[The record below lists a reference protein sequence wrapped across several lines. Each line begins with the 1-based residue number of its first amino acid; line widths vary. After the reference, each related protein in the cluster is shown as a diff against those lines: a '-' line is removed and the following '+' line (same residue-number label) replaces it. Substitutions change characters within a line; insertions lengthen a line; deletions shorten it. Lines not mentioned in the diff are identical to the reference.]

1 MKTTIINKILL
12 VLMLITAQ
20 QVSALEF
27 QVDGIYYR
35 TSIFTKNSAY
45 VTHSGTSYTE
55 SVEYQGEVVIP
66 ESVTYNGKTYTIA
79 SIGGYAFAGCPGLT
93 SVTIPNTVT
102 TINQN
107 AFNGCTGLKTIE
119 CKATT
124 PPALGDNAFTS
135 YDATLVVPSSSESV
149 YKSAAGWSNFKF
161 KEEPSE
167 TPGSGENSG
176 EDSGSD
182 NSGSDNTY
190 GLACKILNSTD
201 VAIIAGSEKYTG
213 DIVIPSQVTI
223 SGKTYTVTSIAN
235 DAFKG
240 CSGLTSITIPS
251 SITSIGSSSFDSC
264 TNLNKVSI
272 SDMLSWCKIT
282 FGNSLANPLYYA
294 KNLYLNGSLVT
305 KLEIPSAITEIKN
318 YTFYNCTSIS
328 TIVFPSGILKIG
340 NSAFVNCSNMTSVTI
355 PNSVTTI
362 DENAFNGCTGL
373 ASLTIG
379 SSVGSIGNYA
389 FGNCTGLKSVT
400 SLNSTPPTC
409 GTGVF
414 QGVTISS
421 IPLTVPAGSESLY
434 KATYTWQDF
443 KYKEESENP
452 GDDPAVDT
460 SGLKYNIIS
469 STDVE
474 VIGGTEKYT
483 GDIVIPS
490 QTTIDGKTYN
500 VTKIGIQAFNG
511 CAGLTSITI
520 PSSVVSLGE
529 GAFFDCTGLT
539 SISIPNSVTSI
550 GENVFAY
557 CENLKTVTL
566 SNKIKTISFSAF
578 SGCYSLTGIEIPN
591 SVTTI
596 DEEAF
601 SYCESITN
609 ITIGENVN
617 SIGKC
622 AFMSCNGLSRI
633 STLNPTPPTCG
644 ENVFKN
650 VNVSNVTLT
659 VPTGSVSIYKS
670 ADIWKDFKYE
680 QTEEEP
686 SEPELPTDNS
696 GLSYN
701 ILNETDVEVI
711 AGTEKYTGDI
721 VIPSQTTIDG
731 KVYNVTKV
739 GNKAFY
745 KCTGLTSVTIP
756 NSVTSIGERAFAGCS
771 GLKSIIVES
780 GNTVYDSRDNC
791 NAIIETSTNILI
803 TGCKNTVIPNSVTG
817 IGDDAFSGC
826 SGLTS
831 VTIPNSVTSIG
842 ERAFAGCSGLTSITI
857 PDGVTSIGTLA
868 FYGCSGLTSI
878 TIPNSVTNIG
888 SSAFSGCSGLTSIV
902 VESGNTVYDS
912 RNNCNA
918 TIETSTNT
926 LITGC
931 KNTVI
936 PNSVTS
942 IGSHAFSGCSGLTS
956 VTIPDG
962 VTSIGDFAFEGCSGL
977 TSVTIPSSVTC
988 IGEYAFFNCN
998 RLTSVISLNPTP
1010 PTCGTS
1016 VFGNVSVGNI
1026 TLEVPSESVSMYQS
1040 ADTWKDFGTI
1050 KGIAGSSALTYNI
1063 LNETDVE
1070 VVAGTEK
1077 YTGDI
1082 VIPSQSTIDGKV
1094 YNVTQ
1099 IGDAAFQDCTNLTS
1113 VTIPNSVTSIG
1124 NYAFSGCSGL
1134 TSVNISDL
1142 EAWCKINF
1150 AIWNSNPLYY
1160 AKKLYLNGEL
1170 LTGLII
1176 PDSIKE
1182 IKNYAF
1188 YGCSSLTSV
1197 TIGNS
1202 VTTIGDSAFEGC
1214 TGLTSVNISDLEAWC
1229 KINFAIWNS
1238 NPLYYAKKLYLNG
1251 ELLTGLIIPDS
1262 IKEIKNYA
1270 FYGCSSLT
1278 SVTIPNSV
1286 TSIGALA
1293 FRNCSGLTSIT
1304 IPNSVTGISNNPFAG
1319 CSGLTSI
1326 VVESGNSK
1334 YDSRDNCNAII
1345 VTPTNVLIT
1354 GCKNTVI
1361 PNTVTYIGSIAF
1373 TDCSSLISVTI
1384 PNSVTNI
1391 GSSAFS
1397 GCSGL
1402 TSVTIPN
1409 SVTSIGE
1416 AAFSDCRGLTSII
1429 VESGNTVYDSRDNC
1443 NAIIKTSTNTLITG
1457 CKNTV
1462 IPNSV
1467 TIIGPSAFSHCSGLP
1482 SVTIPNSVT
1491 SIGNEAFAYCSGLTS
1506 ITIPNS
1512 VTSIGYYAF
1521 EGCSGLTSIISL
1533 NPTPPT
1539 CGRSVFYNVSMG
1551 NITLEVPAESVS
1563 MYQSADTWKDF
1574 GTIETYISSPVGL
1587 SKMWAIPFDPSTGLC
1602 SSRTVNGFGDVIYGA
1617 NNTAG
1622 TIEEWKDGVL
1632 VTSYD
1637 VNKFCADNNLGE
1649 TVKVIDSETG
1659 TETEKFQS
1667 YFLWTAV
1674 MVDDAGNLLVNVG
1687 TGAGSAATCQ
1697 NWVLL
1702 PALDRNAMQLLH
1714 IDEFPSADVT
1724 LGRVDVPSR
1733 IVGNITDGGA
1743 YLYIPAS
1750 GSALMPV
1757 MYIALDGD
1765 GKIYYDAENS
1775 WILMSS
1781 RTFDASTNVAT
1792 FQTADEILGA
1802 ADEAAVAAKTYVR
1815 WRGQV
1820 ALFTWNAETS
1830 QLEQNTSF
1838 VPGVVGTPGMD
1849 VFKIGEIE
1857 YIVLPV
1863 KSATT
1868 GNRGSSVAIYCL
1880 ADGTEVASWDAT
1892 SAVDYFVGSVQARV
1906 NPDGKTAN
1914 IYVCGHKDCFGI
1926 LKFYPG
1932 SSVKSIANEG
1942 LSYGKGSSALDE
1954 IVTEENAAVEY
1965 YNLQGVRVMN
1975 PEKGIYIKRQ
1985 GGKTSKVVL

>member
-161 KEEPSE
+161 KEESSE

-190 GLACKILNSTD
+190 GLTCNILNSTD

-240 CSGLTSITIPS
+240 CTGLTSITIPS

-264 TNLNKVSI
+264 NNLNKVNI
-272 SDMLSWCKIT
+272 SDILSWCKIT
-282 FGNSLANPLYYA
+282 FANSLANPLYYA
-294 KNLYLNGSLVT
+294 KKLYLNGTLVT

-452 GDDPAVDT
+452 DDDPAVDT

-474 VIGGTEKYT
+474 VVAGTEKYT

-511 CAGLTSITI
+511 CAGLTSITIPSSVYIIADESIYDCSGLKSITIPSSVTSIGNYVLGLCPNITSIKVESGNAKYDSRNNCNAIIETSTNTLIAGCKNTVIPSSVTTIGTASFYGCTGLTSITI

-557 CENLKTVTL
+557 CENLKTATL

-659 VPTGSVSIYKS
+659 VPTGSVSKYKS
-670 ADIWKDFKYE
+670 ADTWKDFKYE
-680 QTEEEP
+680 QTDEDP

-701 ILNETDVEVI
+701 ILNSTEVEVI
-711 AGTEKYTGDI
+711 AGAEKYTGDI

-745 KCTGLTSVTIP
+745 ECTGLTSVTIP
-756 NSVTSIGERAFAGCS
+756 EGVTSIGSYAFYYCSELKSITIPNSVKSIGSGAFSGCID
-771 GLKSIIVES
+771 LESIIVES
-780 GNTVYDSRDNC
+780 GNIVYDSRDNC
-791 NAIIETSTNILI
+791 NAIIETSTNTLI
-803 TGCKNTVIPNSVTG
+803 TGCKNTVIPDSITSIGDYAFSGRSGLTSITISNSVTR
-817 IGDDAFSGC
+817 IGYWAFSGC

-831 VTIPNSVTSIG
+831 VTSLNPTPPACGSKVFENVTVGNITLEVPNESVSLYQSADTWKDFGTIKGISEEEPELPEDTSGLSYNIINSTDVEVIAGAEKYTGDIVIPSQTTIDGKVYNVTKVG
-842 ERAFAGCSGLTSITI
+842 NKAFYECTSLTSITI
-857 PDGVTSIGTLA
+857 PDGVTSIGNYAFYYCIGLTSITIPDSVTSIGDLA

-878 TIPNSVTNIG
+878 TIPNSVTSIG
-888 SSAFSGCSGLTSIV
+888 VFAFLDCSGLTSVTIPNSVTSIGDSAFTGCSGLTSVTIGNSVTSIGDYAFSGCIGLTSIV

-918 TIETSTNT
+918 IIETSTNT

-936 PNSVTS
+936 PN
-942 IGSHAFSGCSGLTS
+942 
-956 VTIPDG
+956 G
-962 VTSIGDFAFEGCSGL
+962 VTSIGDL
-977 TSVTIPSSVTC
+977 
-988 IGEYAFFNCN
+988 
-998 RLTSVISLNPTP
+998 
-1010 PTCGTS
+1010 
-1016 VFGNVSVGNI
+1016 
-1026 TLEVPSESVSMYQS
+1026 
-1040 ADTWKDFGTI
+1040 
-1050 KGIAGSSALTYNI
+1050 
-1063 LNETDVE
+1063 
-1070 VVAGTEK
+1070 
-1077 YTGDI
+1077 
-1082 VIPSQSTIDGKV
+1082 
-1094 YNVTQ
+1094 
-1099 IGDAAFQDCTNLTS
+1099 
-1113 VTIPNSVTSIG
+1113 
-1124 NYAFSGCSGL
+1124 AFSGC
-1134 TSVNISDL
+1134 I
-1142 EAWCKINF
+1142 
-1150 AIWNSNPLYY
+1150 
-1160 AKKLYLNGEL
+1160 
-1170 LTGLII
+1170 
-1176 PDSIKE
+1176 
-1182 IKNYAF
+1182 
-1188 YGCSSLTSV
+1188 
-1197 TIGNS
+1197 
-1202 VTTIGDSAFEGC
+1202 
-1214 TGLTSVNISDLEAWC
+1214 
-1229 KINFAIWNS
+1229 
-1238 NPLYYAKKLYLNG
+1238 
-1251 ELLTGLIIPDS
+1251 
-1262 IKEIKNYA
+1262 
-1270 FYGCSSLT
+1270 
-1278 SVTIPNSV
+1278 
-1286 TSIGALA
+1286 
-1293 FRNCSGLTSIT
+1293 GLTSIT
-1304 IPNSVTGISNNPFAG
+1304 IPS
-1319 CSGLTSI
+1319 
-1326 VVESGNSK
+1326 
-1334 YDSRDNCNAII
+1334 
-1345 VTPTNVLIT
+1345 
-1354 GCKNTVI
+1354 
-1361 PNTVTYIGSIAF
+1361 
-1373 TDCSSLISVTI
+1373 
-1384 PNSVTNI
+1384 
-1391 GSSAFS
+1391 
-1397 GCSGL
+1397 
-1402 TSVTIPN
+1402 
-1409 SVTSIGE
+1409 SVTSIG
-1416 AAFSDCRGLTSII
+1416 R
-1429 VESGNTVYDSRDNC
+1429 
-1443 NAIIKTSTNTLITG
+1443 
-1457 CKNTV
+1457 
-1462 IPNSV
+1462 
-1467 TIIGPSAFSHCSGLP
+1467 
-1482 SVTIPNSVT
+1482 
-1491 SIGNEAFAYCSGLTS
+1491 
-1506 ITIPNS
+1506 
-1512 VTSIGYYAF
+1512 YAF
-1521 EGCSGLTSIISL
+1521 EGCSGLTSISIPSSVTSIGNYAFSDCSGLTSVTSL
-1533 NPTPPT
+1533 STTPPT
-1539 CGRSVFYNVSMG
+1539 CGAGVFNNVSVG

-1563 MYQSADTWKDF
+1563 LYQSADTWKDF
-1574 GTIETYISSPVGL
+1574 GII
-1587 SKMWAIPFDPSTGLC
+1587 
-1602 SSRTVNGFGDVIYGA
+1602 
-1617 NNTAG
+1617 
-1622 TIEEWKDGVL
+1622 
-1632 VTSYD
+1632 
-1637 VNKFCADNNLGE
+1637 
-1649 TVKVIDSETG
+1649 
-1659 TETEKFQS
+1659 
-1667 YFLWTAV
+1667 TAV
-1674 MVDDAGNLLVNVG
+1674 SSASRSESSGIDD
-1687 TGAGSAATCQ
+1687 
-1697 NWVLL
+1697 
-1702 PALDRNAMQLLH
+1702 
-1714 IDEFPSADVT
+1714 I
-1724 LGRVDVPSR
+1724 
-1733 IVGNITDGGA
+1733 
-1743 YLYIPAS
+1743 
-1750 GSALMPV
+1750 
-1757 MYIALDGD
+1757 
-1765 GKIYYDAENS
+1765 
-1775 WILMSS
+1775 
-1781 RTFDASTNVAT
+1781 
-1792 FQTADEILGA
+1792 
-1802 ADEAAVAAKTYVR
+1802 
-1815 WRGQV
+1815 
-1820 ALFTWNAETS
+1820 
-1830 QLEQNTSF
+1830 
-1838 VPGVVGTPGMD
+1838 
-1849 VFKIGEIE
+1849 
-1857 YIVLPV
+1857 
-1863 KSATT
+1863 
-1868 GNRGSSVAIYCL
+1868 L
-1880 ADGTEVASWDAT
+1880 ADG
-1892 SAVDYFVGSVQARV
+1892 
-1906 NPDGKTAN
+1906 
-1914 IYVCGHKDCFGI
+1914 
-1926 LKFYPG
+1926 
-1932 SSVKSIANEG
+1932 
-1942 LSYGKGSSALDE
+1942 DE
-1954 IVTEENAAVEY
+1954 VEY

>member
-161 KEEPSE
+161 KEESSE

-190 GLACKILNSTD
+190 GLTCKILNSTD

-223 SGKTYTVTSIAN
+223 SGKTYTVTSIAD

-240 CSGLTSITIPS
+240 CTGLTSITIPS

-294 KNLYLNGSLVT
+294 KKLYLNGTLVT

-340 NSAFVNCSNMTSVTI
+340 NSAFVNCSNLTSVTI

-362 DENAFNGCTGL
+362 DENAFNGCIGL
-373 ASLTIG
+373 TSLTIG

-409 GTGVF
+409 GIGVF

-474 VIGGTEKYT
+474 VVAGTEKYT

-511 CAGLTSITI
+511 CAGLTSITIPNSVYIIADESIYDCSALKSITIPSSVTSIGNYVLSMCPNLTSIVVESGNVKYDSRNNCNAIIETSTNTLIAGCKKTVIPSSVSIIGTAAFNGSTGLTSITI

-557 CENLKTVTL
+557 CENLKTATL

-659 VPTGSVSIYKS
+659 VPTGSVSKYKS
-670 ADIWKDFKYE
+670 ADTWKDFKYE
-680 QTEEEP
+680 QTDEDP

-701 ILNETDVEVI
+701 ILNSTEVEVI
-711 AGTEKYTGDI
+711 AGAEKYTGDI

-731 KVYNVTKV
+731 KVYNVTKI
-739 GNKAFY
+739 GNSAFSR
-745 KCTGLTSVTIP
+745 CTGLTSVTIP
-756 NSVTSIGERAFAGCS
+756 NSVRSIG
-771 GLKSIIVES
+771 
-780 GNTVYDSRDNC
+780 N
-791 NAIIETSTNILI
+791 
-803 TGCKNTVIPNSVTG
+803 
-817 IGDDAFSGC
+817 DAFYGC

-831 VTIPNSVTSIG
+831 VIIPNSVTSIG
-842 ERAFAGCSGLTSITI
+842 DYAFCDCSGLTSVII
-857 PDGVTSIGTLA
+857 GNSVTSIGVYA
-868 FYGCSGLTSI
+868 FTDCSSLTSI
-878 TIPNSVTNIG
+878 TIPNSVTSIG
-888 SSAFSGCSGLTSIV
+888 YSAFQGCSG
-902 VESGNTVYDS
+902 
-912 RNNCNA
+912 
-918 TIETSTNT
+918 
-926 LITGC
+926 
-931 KNTVI
+931 
-936 PNSVTS
+936 
-942 IGSHAFSGCSGLTS
+942 
-956 VTIPDG
+956 
-962 VTSIGDFAFEGCSGL
+962 
-977 TSVTIPSSVTC
+977 
-988 IGEYAFFNCN
+988 
-998 RLTSVISLNPTP
+998 
-1010 PTCGTS
+1010 
-1016 VFGNVSVGNI
+1016 
-1026 TLEVPSESVSMYQS
+1026 
-1040 ADTWKDFGTI
+1040 
-1050 KGIAGSSALTYNI
+1050 
-1063 LNETDVE
+1063 
-1070 VVAGTEK
+1070 
-1077 YTGDI
+1077 
-1082 VIPSQSTIDGKV
+1082 
-1094 YNVTQ
+1094 
-1099 IGDAAFQDCTNLTS
+1099 
-1113 VTIPNSVTSIG
+1113 
-1124 NYAFSGCSGL
+1124 
-1134 TSVNISDL
+1134 
-1142 EAWCKINF
+1142 
-1150 AIWNSNPLYY
+1150 
-1160 AKKLYLNGEL
+1160 
-1170 LTGLII
+1170 
-1176 PDSIKE
+1176 
-1182 IKNYAF
+1182 
-1188 YGCSSLTSV
+1188 LTSV

-1202 VTTIGDSAFEGC
+1202 VT
-1214 TGLTSVNISDLEAWC
+1214 
-1229 KINFAIWNS
+1229 
-1238 NPLYYAKKLYLNG
+1238 
-1251 ELLTGLIIPDS
+1251 
-1262 IKEIKNYA
+1262 
-1270 FYGCSSLT
+1270 
-1278 SVTIPNSV
+1278 
-1286 TSIGALA
+1286 SIGYDA
-1293 FRNCSGLTSIT
+1293 FR
-1304 IPNSVTGISNNPFAG
+1304 
-1319 CSGLTSI
+1319 
-1326 VVESGNSK
+1326 
-1334 YDSRDNCNAII
+1334 D
-1345 VTPTNVLIT
+1345 
-1354 GCKNTVI
+1354 
-1361 PNTVTYIGSIAF
+1361 
-1373 TDCSSLISVTI
+1373 
-1384 PNSVTNI
+1384 
-1391 GSSAFS
+1391 
-1397 GCSGL
+1397 CSGL
-1402 TSVTIPN
+1402 TSVIFN
-1409 SVTSIGE
+1409 AE
-1416 AAFSDCRGLTSII
+1416 
-1429 VESGNTVYDSRDNC
+1429 NC
-1443 NAIIKTSTNTLITG
+1443 ETMGSSNYPVFLICT
-1457 CKNTV
+1457 KLS
-1462 IPNSV
+1462 SV
-1467 TIIGPSAFSHCSGLP
+1467 TIGQNVKNIPSYAFQG
-1482 SVTIPNSVT
+1482 
-1491 SIGNEAFAYCSGLTS
+1491 CSGLTS

-1512 VTSIGYYAF
+1512 VTSIGDGAF
-1521 EGCSGLTSIISL
+1521 MGCSGLTSVTIGNSVTGIGNYAFAYCKGLTSVISL
-1533 NPTPPT
+1533 NPTPPS
-1539 CGRSVFYNVSMG
+1539 CGTDVFYKVSVG
-1551 NITLEVPAESVS
+1551 DITLEVPSESVS
-1563 MYQSADTWKDF
+1563 LYKSADTWKDF
-1574 GTIETYISSPVGL
+1574 KYANDAIVYSPRITKLWTIP
-1587 SKMWAIPFDPSTGLC
+1587 ADASTGLC
-1602 SSRTVNGFGDVIYGA
+1602 SVRTGNGFGDTFFGSNYQ
-1617 NNTAG
+1617 AG
-1622 TIEEWKDGVL
+1622 IIEEWKDGQL
-1632 VTSYD
+1632 IASYD
-1637 VNKFCADNNLGE
+1637 INGWCAAKGIGE
-1649 TVKVIDSETG
+1649 TIKVKDEATG
-1659 TETEKFQS
+1659 EVTEKFVT
-1667 YFLWTAV
+1667 YVLWTCV
-1674 MVDDAGNLLVNVG
+1674 MVDDAGNVLANVG
-1687 TGAGSAATCQ
+1687 TGAGAASACQ
-1697 NWVLL
+1697 NWILL
-1702 PALDRNAMQLLH
+1702 PAGDRSAMQHLKFT
-1714 IDEFPSADVT
+1714 EFPSADVT
-1724 LGRVDVPSR
+1724 AGRLDVPCN
-1733 IVGNITDGGA
+1733 IVGNIAEGA
-1743 YLYIPAS
+1743 YMYVAPTTSSLLA
-1750 GSALMPV
+1750 V
-1757 MYIALDGD
+1757 MYIGLDYD
-1765 GKIYYDAENS
+1765 GKIYFDTDNS
-1775 WILMSS
+1775 WAIPAAT
-1781 RTFDASTNVAT
+1781 TFDSSINVAS
-1792 FQTADEILGA
+1792 FQTVDALLDATEEGEVA
-1802 ADEAAVAAKTYVR
+1802 ADTYIR
-1815 WRGQV
+1815 WRGQG
-1820 ALFTWNAETS
+1820 APFTWNAETA
-1830 QLEQNTSF
+1830 QFEKNIALNQGAGTAGM
-1838 VPGVVGTPGMD
+1838 GVFAIADRKFM
-1849 VFKIGEIE
+1849 
-1857 YIVLPV
+1857 VLPV
-1863 KSATT
+1863 KSATQGT
-1868 GNRGSSVAIYCL
+1868 RGSSVAVYDL
-1880 ADGTEVASWDAT
+1880 ATNEEVASWDSEGNA
-1892 SAVDYFVGSVQARV
+1892 DYYMGSVTARA
-1906 NPDGKTAN
+1906 NEDGTAY
-1914 IYVCGHKDCFGI
+1914 IYVAGHKDCFGI
-1926 LKFYPG
+1926 LKFETEKVA
-1932 SSVKSIANEG
+1932 STQNSE
-1942 LSYGKGSSALDE
+1942 LSYGAGAASIIEVILIEKDE
-1954 IVTEENAAVEY
+1954 VEFFT
-1965 YNLQGVRVMN
+1965 LQGVKVQN
-1975 PEKGIYIKRQ
+1975 PSKGLYIKKQ
-1985 GGKTSKVVL
+1985 GNKVTKVVL

>member
-161 KEEPSE
+161 KEESSE
-167 TPGSGENSG
+167 TPGSGNTGGGSGNDNGDDTGGSAVPEVCYLVGNYNGWSVPNIENVDDLYTLTDPDKDGVYYGKFYFNKDEFEFKIFLGIGDWSNG
-176 EDSGSD
+176 DLILGIE
-182 NSGSDNTY
+182 DNTSISMNNISETFT
-190 GLACKILNSTD
+190 LHDSNSSNIACLGWIGGYVEIFFDFNNKTLRFTIPNENNTLVYKITSSTD
-201 VAIIAGSEKYTG
+201 VEVIAGAGKYKG

-240 CSGLTSITIPS
+240 CTGLTSITIPS

-282 FGNSLANPLYYA
+282 FANSLANPLYYA
-294 KNLYLNGSLVT
+294 KNLYLNGSLVS

-340 NSAFVNCSNMTSVTI
+340 NSAFVNCSNLTSVTI

-500 VTKIGIQAFNG
+500 VTKISDYAFHQCSSLTRVSIPNSVTVIGNFAFYG
-511 CAGLTSITI
+511 CTSLTNVSIPNSVTNIGEYAFRDCIGLTSIEI
-520 PSSVVSLGE
+520 PNSVTSIADE
-529 GAFFDCTGLT
+529 TFCNCKSLT
-539 SISIPNSVTSI
+539 SIEIPNSVTSI
-550 GENVFAY
+550 GN
-557 CENLKTVTL
+557 N
-566 SNKIKTISFSAF
+566 AF
-578 SGCYSLTGIEIPN
+578 LWCSSLTSISIP
-591 SVTTI
+591 
-596 DEEAF
+596 
-601 SYCESITN
+601 Y
-609 ITIGENVN
+609 
-617 SIGKC
+617 
-622 AFMSCNGLSRI
+622 
-633 STLNPTPPTCG
+633 
-644 ENVFKN
+644 
-650 VNVSNVTLT
+650 
-659 VPTGSVSIYKS
+659 
-670 ADIWKDFKYE
+670 
-680 QTEEEP
+680 
-686 SEPELPTDNS
+686 
-696 GLSYN
+696 
-701 ILNETDVEVI
+701 
-711 AGTEKYTGDI
+711 
-721 VIPSQTTIDG
+721 
-731 KVYNVTKV
+731 
-739 GNKAFY
+739 
-745 KCTGLTSVTIP
+745 
-756 NSVTSIGERAFAGCS
+756 SVTSIGSHALGGCS
-771 GLKSIIVES
+771 SLVSIVVES
-780 GNTVYDSRDNC
+780 GNNKYDSRNNC
-791 NAIIETSTNILI
+791 NAIIETASNTLI
-803 TGCKNTVIPNSVTG
+803 AGCMNSIIPNSVTV
-817 IGDDAFSGC
+817 IGDGAFGYCSYLTSIEIPNSVISIDNNAFYRC

-831 VTIPNSVTSIG
+831 VTIGSSVTSIG
-842 ERAFAGCSGLTSITI
+842 VGAFYDCSGLTR
-857 PDGVTSIGTLA
+857 VTSLRT
-868 FYGCSGLTSI
+868 
-878 TIPNSVTNIG
+878 
-888 SSAFSGCSGLTSIV
+888 
-902 VESGNTVYDS
+902 
-912 RNNCNA
+912 
-918 TIETSTNT
+918 
-926 LITGC
+926 
-931 KNTVI
+931 
-936 PNSVTS
+936 
-942 IGSHAFSGCSGLTS
+942 
-956 VTIPDG
+956 
-962 VTSIGDFAFEGCSGL
+962 
-977 TSVTIPSSVTC
+977 
-988 IGEYAFFNCN
+988 
-998 RLTSVISLNPTP
+998 TP
-1010 PTCGTS
+1010 PTCGTD
-1016 VFGNVSVGNI
+1016 VFYNVSVGNI
-1026 TLEVPSESVSMYQS
+1026 TLEVPAGSVS
-1040 ADTWKDFGTI
+1040 
-1050 KGIAGSSALTYNI
+1050 L
-1063 LNETDVE
+1063 
-1070 VVAGTEK
+1070 
-1077 YTGDI
+1077 
-1082 VIPSQSTIDGKV
+1082 
-1094 YNVTQ
+1094 
-1099 IGDAAFQDCTNLTS
+1099 
-1113 VTIPNSVTSIG
+1113 
-1124 NYAFSGCSGL
+1124 
-1134 TSVNISDL
+1134 
-1142 EAWCKINF
+1142 
-1150 AIWNSNPLYY
+1150 
-1160 AKKLYLNGEL
+1160 
-1170 LTGLII
+1170 
-1176 PDSIKE
+1176 
-1182 IKNYAF
+1182 
-1188 YGCSSLTSV
+1188 
-1197 TIGNS
+1197 
-1202 VTTIGDSAFEGC
+1202 
-1214 TGLTSVNISDLEAWC
+1214 
-1229 KINFAIWNS
+1229 
-1238 NPLYYAKKLYLNG
+1238 
-1251 ELLTGLIIPDS
+1251 
-1262 IKEIKNYA
+1262 
-1270 FYGCSSLT
+1270 
-1278 SVTIPNSV
+1278 
-1286 TSIGALA
+1286 
-1293 FRNCSGLTSIT
+1293 
-1304 IPNSVTGISNNPFAG
+1304 
-1319 CSGLTSI
+1319 
-1326 VVESGNSK
+1326 
-1334 YDSRDNCNAII
+1334 
-1345 VTPTNVLIT
+1345 
-1354 GCKNTVI
+1354 
-1361 PNTVTYIGSIAF
+1361 
-1373 TDCSSLISVTI
+1373 
-1384 PNSVTNI
+1384 
-1391 GSSAFS
+1391 
-1397 GCSGL
+1397 
-1402 TSVTIPN
+1402 
-1409 SVTSIGE
+1409 
-1416 AAFSDCRGLTSII
+1416 
-1429 VESGNTVYDSRDNC
+1429 
-1443 NAIIKTSTNTLITG
+1443 
-1457 CKNTV
+1457 
-1462 IPNSV
+1462 
-1467 TIIGPSAFSHCSGLP
+1467 
-1482 SVTIPNSVT
+1482 
-1491 SIGNEAFAYCSGLTS
+1491 
-1506 ITIPNS
+1506 
-1512 VTSIGYYAF
+1512 
-1521 EGCSGLTSIISL
+1521 
-1533 NPTPPT
+1533 
-1539 CGRSVFYNVSMG
+1539 
-1551 NITLEVPAESVS
+1551 
-1563 MYQSADTWKDF
+1563 YQSADTWKDF
-1574 GTIETYISSPVGL
+1574 GTIETYISYPVGL
-1587 SKMWAIPFDPSTGLC
+1587 SKMWAIPADVATSFCSVRTG
-1602 SSRTVNGFGDVIYGA
+1602 NGFGDTFFGSNYQ
-1617 NNTAG
+1617 AG
-1622 TIEEWKDGVL
+1622 VIEEWKDGVL

-1667 YFLWTAV
+1667 YLLWTAV
-1674 MVDDAGNLLVNVG
+1674 MVDDAGNVLANVG
-1687 TGAGSAATCQ
+1687 LGAGSATTCQ

-1702 PALDRNAMQLLH
+1702 PASDRNAMQLLH
-1714 IDEFPSADVT
+1714 IDEFPSIDVVK
-1724 LGRVDVPSR
+1724 GRVDVPSR

-1743 YLYIPAS
+1743 YLYIPAT
-1750 GSALMPV
+1750 GSALLPV
-1757 MYIALDGD
+1757 MYIGLDDD

-1781 RTFDASTNVAT
+1781 LTFDASTNVAT
-1792 FQTADEILGA
+1792 FQTADEILNA

-1815 WRGQV
+1815 WRVQD
-1820 ALFTWNAETS
+1820 APFTWNAETS
-1830 QLEQNTSF
+1830 QFEKNESF

-1868 GNRGSSVAIYCL
+1868 GSRGSSVAVYSL

-1892 SAVDYFVGSVQARV
+1892 SAVDYYVGSVQARV

>member
-35 TSIFTKNSAY
+35 TSIFTKNTAY

-102 TINQN
+102 TVNQN

-135 YDATLVVPSSSESV
+135 YDATLVVPSSSESA

-161 KEEPSE
+161 KEESSE
-167 TPGSGENSG
+167 TPGSGNTGGGSGNDNGDDTGGSAVPEVCYLVGNYNGWSVPNIENVDDLYTLTDPDKDGVYYGKFYFNKDEFEFKIFLGIGDWSNG
-176 EDSGSD
+176 DLILGIE
-182 NSGSDNTY
+182 DNTSISMNNISETFT
-190 GLACKILNSTD
+190 LQDSNSSNIACLGWIGGYVEIFFDFNNKTLRFTIPNENNTLVYKITSSTD
-201 VAIIAGSEKYTG
+201 VEVIAGAGKYKG

-240 CSGLTSITIPS
+240 CTGLTSITIPS

-282 FGNSLANPLYYA
+282 FANSLANPLYYA
-294 KNLYLNGSLVT
+294 KNLYLNGSLVS

-328 TIVFPSGILKIG
+328 TIVFPSGIMKIG
-340 NSAFVNCSNMTSVTI
+340 NSTFVNCSNLTSVTI

-373 ASLTIG
+373 TSLTIG

-443 KYKEESENP
+443 KYKEEAENP
-452 GDDPAVDT
+452 GDDPAVET

-474 VIGGTEKYT
+474 VVAGTEKYT

-520 PSSVVSLGE
+520 PNSVYIIADESIYDCSALKSITIPSSVTSIGNYVLSMCPNLTSIVVESGNVKYDSRNNCNAIIETSTNTLIAGCKKTVIPSSVSIIGTAAFNGSTGLTSITIPSSVVSLGE
-529 GAFFDCTGLT
+529 GAFFECTGLT

-557 CENLKTVTL
+557 CENLKTATL

-701 ILNETDVEVI
+701 ILNSTEVEVI
-711 AGTEKYTGDI
+711 AGAEKYTGDI

-731 KVYNVTKV
+731 KVYNVTQIGTKS
-739 GNKAFY
+739 FY
-745 KCTGLTSVTIP
+745 GCTGLKSVIIGNNVTLIEENAFEICTGLISVTIGNKVEVIDVNAFKNCTQLTSVIIP
-756 NSVTSIGERAFAGCS
+756 NSVTSIGTFSFYNCAA
-771 GLKSIIVES
+771 LK
-780 GNTVYDSRDNC
+780 
-791 NAIIETSTNILI
+791 
-803 TGCKNTVIPNSVTG
+803 
-817 IGDDAFSGC
+817 
-826 SGLTS
+826 S
-831 VTIPNSVTSIG
+831 VTIGN
-842 ERAFAGCSGLTSITI
+842 R
-857 PDGVTSIGTLA
+857 
-868 FYGCSGLTSI
+868 
-878 TIPNSVTNIG
+878 VTNIW
-888 SSAFSGCSGLTSIV
+888 S
-902 VESGNTVYDS
+902 
-912 RNNCNA
+912 
-918 TIETSTNT
+918 
-926 LITGC
+926 
-931 KNTVI
+931 
-936 PNSVTS
+936 
-942 IGSHAFSGCSGLTS
+942 
-956 VTIPDG
+956 
-962 VTSIGDFAFEGCSGL
+962 FAFENCTGL
-977 TSVTIPSSVTC
+977 ESIT
-988 IGEYAFFNCN
+988 
-998 RLTSVISLNPTP
+998 SLNPTP
-1010 PTCGTS
+1010 PACS
-1016 VFGNVSVGNI
+1016 ENVFGYVDVSKVALI
-1026 TLEVPSESVSMYQS
+1026 VPSGSESLYKTTEPWKNFKFEGDSEEPSDDPAV
-1040 ADTWKDFGTI
+1040 DTSGL
-1050 KGIAGSSALTYNI
+1050 SYNI

-1082 VIPSQSTIDGKV
+1082 VIPSQTTIDGKV
-1094 YNVTQ
+1094 YNVTS
-1099 IGDAAFQDCTNLTS
+1099 IGNNAFNGCTGLTSISIPNSVTSIGENAFYECYGLTS
-1113 VTIPNSVTSIG
+1113 VIIGNSVTSIGYGAFNSCSGLTSITIPNSVSSIEAYAFCGCDGLTSITIPNSVTSIG
-1124 NYAFSGCSGL
+1124 NYAFGSCSGL
-1134 TSVNISDL
+1134 SS
-1142 EAWCKINF
+1142 
-1150 AIWNSNPLYY
+1150 
-1160 AKKLYLNGEL
+1160 
-1170 LTGLII
+1170 II
-1176 PDSIKE
+1176 VE
-1182 IKNYAF
+1182 
-1188 YGCSSLTSV
+1188 T
-1197 TIGNS
+1197 GNS
-1202 VTTIGDSAFEGC
+1202 I
-1214 TGLTSVNISDLEAWC
+1214 
-1229 KINFAIWNS
+1229 
-1238 NPLYYAKKLYLNG
+1238 
-1251 ELLTGLIIPDS
+1251 
-1262 IKEIKNYA
+1262 
-1270 FYGCSSLT
+1270 
-1278 SVTIPNSV
+1278 
-1286 TSIGALA
+1286 
-1293 FRNCSGLTSIT
+1293 
-1304 IPNSVTGISNNPFAG
+1304 
-1319 CSGLTSI
+1319 
-1326 VVESGNSK
+1326 

-1345 VTPTNVLIT
+1345 
-1354 GCKNTVI
+1354 
-1361 PNTVTYIGSIAF
+1361 
-1373 TDCSSLISVTI
+1373 
-1384 PNSVTNI
+1384 
-1391 GSSAFS
+1391 
-1397 GCSGL
+1397 
-1402 TSVTIPN
+1402 
-1409 SVTSIGE
+1409 E
-1416 AAFSDCRGLTSII
+1416 
-1429 VESGNTVYDSRDNC
+1429 
-1443 NAIIKTSTNTLITG
+1443 TSTNTLITG

-1467 TIIGPSAFSHCSGLP
+1467 TSIGYGAFNSCSGLT

-1491 SIGNEAFAYCSGLTS
+1491 SIGNYVFGHCHGLTS

-1512 VTSIGYYAF
+1512 VTSIGKDTF
-1521 EGCSGLTSIISL
+1521 KSCDGLTSITIGNSVTTIGYCAFKGCAGLTSVTIPNSVTSIGEAAFENCFRLTSITIGNSVTEIGNNAFSGCDGLTSVTSL

-1539 CGRSVFYNVSMG
+1539 CGTDVFRYVSVG

-1563 MYQSADTWKDF
+1563 LYQSADTWKDF
-1574 GTIETYISSPVGL
+1574 GTI
-1587 SKMWAIPFDPSTGLC
+1587 K
-1602 SSRTVNGFGDVIYGA
+1602 
-1617 NNTAG
+1617 
-1622 TIEEWKDGVL
+1622 
-1632 VTSYD
+1632 
-1637 VNKFCADNNLGE
+1637 
-1649 TVKVIDSETG
+1649 
-1659 TETEKFQS
+1659 
-1667 YFLWTAV
+1667 
-1674 MVDDAGNLLVNVG
+1674 
-1687 TGAGSAATCQ
+1687 
-1697 NWVLL
+1697 
-1702 PALDRNAMQLLH
+1702 
-1714 IDEFPSADVT
+1714 
-1724 LGRVDVPSR
+1724 
-1733 IVGNITDGGA
+1733 A
-1743 YLYIPAS
+1743 Y
-1750 GSALMPV
+1750 
-1757 MYIALDGD
+1757 
-1765 GKIYYDAENS
+1765 
-1775 WILMSS
+1775 
-1781 RTFDASTNVAT
+1781 
-1792 FQTADEILGA
+1792 
-1802 ADEAAVAAKTYVR
+1802 
-1815 WRGQV
+1815 
-1820 ALFTWNAETS
+1820 
-1830 QLEQNTSF
+1830 
-1838 VPGVVGTPGMD
+1838 
-1849 VFKIGEIE
+1849 
-1857 YIVLPV
+1857 
-1863 KSATT
+1863 
-1868 GNRGSSVAIYCL
+1868 
-1880 ADGTEVASWDAT
+1880 
-1892 SAVDYFVGSVQARV
+1892 
-1906 NPDGKTAN
+1906 
-1914 IYVCGHKDCFGI
+1914 
-1926 LKFYPG
+1926 
-1932 SSVKSIANEG
+1932 
-1942 LSYGKGSSALDE
+1942 SSASRSESSGIDDIFAGDDE
-1954 IVTEENAAVEY
+1954 VEY

-1975 PEKGIYIKRQ
+1975 PSKGLYIKRE

>member
-102 TINQN
+102 TVNQN

-135 YDATLVVPSSSESV
+135 YDATLVVPSSSESA

-161 KEEPSE
+161 KEESSE
-167 TPGSGENSG
+167 TPGSGNTGGGSDSG

-201 VAIIAGSEKYTG
+201 VAIIAGTEKYTG

-223 SGKTYTVTSIAN
+223 SGKTYNVASIAN

-240 CSGLTSITIPS
+240 CTGLTSITIPS
-251 SITSIGSSSFDSC
+251 SITSIGSSAFDSC
-264 TNLNKVSI
+264 NNLNKVNI
-272 SDMLSWCKIT
+272 SDILSWCKIT
-282 FGNSLANPLYYA
+282 FANSLANPLYYA
-294 KNLYLNGSLVT
+294 KKLYLNGTLVT

-340 NSAFVNCSNMTSVTI
+340 NSAFVNCSNLTSVTI

-362 DENAFNGCTGL
+362 HENAFNGCTGL
-373 ASLTIG
+373 TSLTIG

-452 GDDPAVDT
+452 GDDPAVET

-483 GDIVIPS
+483 GHIVIPS

-520 PSSVVSLGE
+520 PNSVYIIADESIYDCSALKSITIPSSVTSIGNYVLSMCPNLTSIVVESGNVKYDSRNNCNAIIETSTNTLIAGCKKTVIPSSVSIIGTAAFNGSTGLTSITIPSSVVSLGE
-529 GAFFDCTGLT
+529 GAFFECTGLT

-557 CENLKTVTL
+557 CENLKTATL

-701 ILNETDVEVI
+701 ILNSTEVEVI
-711 AGTEKYTGDI
+711 AGAEKYTGDI

-739 GNKAFY
+739 GDKAFY
-745 KCTGLTSVTIP
+745 ECTGLISITIP
-756 NSVTSIGERAFAGCS
+756 NSVTSISNYAYFGC
-771 GLKSIIVES
+771 
-780 GNTVYDSRDNC
+780 
-791 NAIIETSTNILI
+791 
-803 TGCKNTVIPNSVTG
+803 TG
-817 IGDDAFSGC
+817 
-826 SGLTS
+826 
-831 VTIPNSVTSIG
+831 
-842 ERAFAGCSGLTSITI
+842 
-857 PDGVTSIGTLA
+857 
-868 FYGCSGLTSI
+868 
-878 TIPNSVTNIG
+878 
-888 SSAFSGCSGLTSIV
+888 
-902 VESGNTVYDS
+902 
-912 RNNCNA
+912 
-918 TIETSTNT
+918 
-926 LITGC
+926 
-931 KNTVI
+931 
-936 PNSVTS
+936 
-942 IGSHAFSGCSGLTS
+942 
-956 VTIPDG
+956 
-962 VTSIGDFAFEGCSGL
+962 
-977 TSVTIPSSVTC
+977 
-988 IGEYAFFNCN
+988 
-998 RLTSVISLNPTP
+998 
-1010 PTCGTS
+1010 
-1016 VFGNVSVGNI
+1016 
-1026 TLEVPSESVSMYQS
+1026 
-1040 ADTWKDFGTI
+1040 
-1050 KGIAGSSALTYNI
+1050 
-1063 LNETDVE
+1063 
-1070 VVAGTEK
+1070 
-1077 YTGDI
+1077 
-1082 VIPSQSTIDGKV
+1082 
-1094 YNVTQ
+1094 
-1099 IGDAAFQDCTNLTS
+1099 LTS

-1124 NYAFSGCSGL
+1124 NYAFSGCNGL
-1134 TSVNISDL
+1134 TIITIS
-1142 EAWCKINF
+1142 
-1150 AIWNSNPLYY
+1150 
-1160 AKKLYLNGEL
+1160 
-1170 LTGLII
+1170 
-1176 PDSIKE
+1176 
-1182 IKNYAF
+1182 
-1188 YGCSSLTSV
+1188 
-1197 TIGNS
+1197 
-1202 VTTIGDSAFEGC
+1202 
-1214 TGLTSVNISDLEAWC
+1214 
-1229 KINFAIWNS
+1229 
-1238 NPLYYAKKLYLNG
+1238 
-1251 ELLTGLIIPDS
+1251 
-1262 IKEIKNYA
+1262 
-1270 FYGCSSLT
+1270 
-1278 SVTIPNSV
+1278 NSV
-1286 TSIGALA
+1286 TSIGDNA
-1293 FRNCSGLTSIT
+1293 FG
-1304 IPNSVTGISNNPFAG
+1304 
-1319 CSGLTSI
+1319 
-1326 VVESGNSK
+1326 
-1334 YDSRDNCNAII
+1334 Y
-1345 VTPTNVLIT
+1345 
-1354 GCKNTVI
+1354 
-1361 PNTVTYIGSIAF
+1361 
-1373 TDCSSLISVTI
+1373 
-1384 PNSVTNI
+1384 
-1391 GSSAFS
+1391 
-1397 GCSGL
+1397 CSGL

-1409 SVTSIGE
+1409 SVTFIGAAAFRGCSGLTSITISERVTIIGE
-1416 AAFSDCRGLTSII
+1416 SAFSDCSGLESIY
-1429 VESGNTVYDSRDNC
+1429 VESENTVYDSRDNC
-1443 NAIIKTSTNTLITG
+1443 NAIIEKSTNKLITG
-1457 CKNTV
+1457 CKNSV

-1467 TIIGPSAFSHCSGLP
+1467 TSIGSWAFSGCSGLTRI
-1482 SVTIPNSVT
+1482 TIPNSVT
-1491 SIGNEAFAYCSGLTS
+1491 SIGSRAFSGCSGLTS

-1512 VTSIGYYAF
+1512 VTSIGISAF
-1521 EGCSGLTSIISL
+1521 GGCSGLTSVTSL

-1539 CGRSVFYNVSMG
+1539 CGTNVFYNVSVG
-1551 NITLEVPAESVS
+1551 DITLEVPNESVS
-1563 MYQSADTWKDF
+1563 LYQSADTWKDF
-1574 GTIETYISSPVGL
+1574 GTIKAYSSA
-1587 SKMWAIPFDPSTGLC
+1587 SRSE
-1602 SSRTVNGFGDVIYGA
+1602 SS
-1617 NNTAG
+1617 
-1622 TIEEWKDGVL
+1622 
-1632 VTSYD
+1632 
-1637 VNKFCADNNLGE
+1637 C
-1649 TVKVIDSETG
+1649 ID
-1659 TETEKFQS
+1659 
-1667 YFLWTAV
+1667 
-1674 MVDDAGNLLVNVG
+1674 D
-1687 TGAGSAATCQ
+1687 
-1697 NWVLL
+1697 
-1702 PALDRNAMQLLH
+1702 
-1714 IDEFPSADVT
+1714 I
-1724 LGRVDVPSR
+1724 
-1733 IVGNITDGGA
+1733 
-1743 YLYIPAS
+1743 
-1750 GSALMPV
+1750 
-1757 MYIALDGD
+1757 
-1765 GKIYYDAENS
+1765 
-1775 WILMSS
+1775 
-1781 RTFDASTNVAT
+1781 
-1792 FQTADEILGA
+1792 
-1802 ADEAAVAAKTYVR
+1802 
-1815 WRGQV
+1815 
-1820 ALFTWNAETS
+1820 
-1830 QLEQNTSF
+1830 
-1838 VPGVVGTPGMD
+1838 
-1849 VFKIGEIE
+1849 
-1857 YIVLPV
+1857 
-1863 KSATT
+1863 
-1868 GNRGSSVAIYCL
+1868 L
-1880 ADGTEVASWDAT
+1880 ADG
-1892 SAVDYFVGSVQARV
+1892 
-1906 NPDGKTAN
+1906 
-1914 IYVCGHKDCFGI
+1914 
-1926 LKFYPG
+1926 
-1932 SSVKSIANEG
+1932 
-1942 LSYGKGSSALDE
+1942 DE
-1954 IVTEENAAVEY
+1954 VEY
-1965 YNLQGVRVMN
+1965 YNLQGVRVIN

>member
-27 QVDGIYYR
+27 QVDSIYYR

-161 KEEPSE
+161 KEESSE

-190 GLACKILNSTD
+190 GLTCNILNSTD

-240 CSGLTSITIPS
+240 CTGLTSITIPS

-264 TNLNKVSI
+264 NNLNKVNI
-272 SDMLSWCKIT
+272 SDILSWCKIT
-282 FGNSLANPLYYA
+282 FANSLANPLYYA
-294 KNLYLNGSLVT
+294 KKLYLNGTLVT

-340 NSAFVNCSNMTSVTI
+340 NSAFVNCSNLTSVTI

-452 GDDPAVDT
+452 DDDPAVDT

-474 VIGGTEKYT
+474 VVAGTEKYT

-520 PSSVVSLGE
+520 PSSVYIIADESIYDCSGLKSITIPSSVTSIGNYVLGLCPNITSIKVESGNAKYDSRNNCNAIIETSTNTLIAGCKKTVIPSSVSIIGTAAFNGSTGLTSITIPSSVVSLGE
-529 GAFFDCTGLT
+529 GAFFECTGLT

-680 QTEEEP
+680 QTEEP

-711 AGTEKYTGDI
+711 AGAEKYTGDI

-739 GNKAFY
+739 GDKAFY
-745 KCTGLTSVTIP
+745 ECTGLISITIP
-756 NSVTSIGERAFAGCS
+756 NSVTSISNYAYFGC
-771 GLKSIIVES
+771 
-780 GNTVYDSRDNC
+780 
-791 NAIIETSTNILI
+791 
-803 TGCKNTVIPNSVTG
+803 TG
-817 IGDDAFSGC
+817 
-826 SGLTS
+826 
-831 VTIPNSVTSIG
+831 
-842 ERAFAGCSGLTSITI
+842 
-857 PDGVTSIGTLA
+857 
-868 FYGCSGLTSI
+868 
-878 TIPNSVTNIG
+878 
-888 SSAFSGCSGLTSIV
+888 
-902 VESGNTVYDS
+902 
-912 RNNCNA
+912 
-918 TIETSTNT
+918 
-926 LITGC
+926 
-931 KNTVI
+931 
-936 PNSVTS
+936 
-942 IGSHAFSGCSGLTS
+942 
-956 VTIPDG
+956 
-962 VTSIGDFAFEGCSGL
+962 
-977 TSVTIPSSVTC
+977 
-988 IGEYAFFNCN
+988 
-998 RLTSVISLNPTP
+998 
-1010 PTCGTS
+1010 
-1016 VFGNVSVGNI
+1016 
-1026 TLEVPSESVSMYQS
+1026 
-1040 ADTWKDFGTI
+1040 
-1050 KGIAGSSALTYNI
+1050 
-1063 LNETDVE
+1063 
-1070 VVAGTEK
+1070 
-1077 YTGDI
+1077 
-1082 VIPSQSTIDGKV
+1082 
-1094 YNVTQ
+1094 
-1099 IGDAAFQDCTNLTS
+1099 LTS

-1124 NYAFSGCSGL
+1124 NYAFSGC
-1134 TSVNISDL
+1134 I
-1142 EAWCKINF
+1142 
-1150 AIWNSNPLYY
+1150 
-1160 AKKLYLNGEL
+1160 
-1170 LTGLII
+1170 
-1176 PDSIKE
+1176 
-1182 IKNYAF
+1182 
-1188 YGCSSLTSV
+1188 
-1197 TIGNS
+1197 
-1202 VTTIGDSAFEGC
+1202 
-1214 TGLTSVNISDLEAWC
+1214 
-1229 KINFAIWNS
+1229 
-1238 NPLYYAKKLYLNG
+1238 
-1251 ELLTGLIIPDS
+1251 
-1262 IKEIKNYA
+1262 
-1270 FYGCSSLT
+1270 
-1278 SVTIPNSV
+1278 
-1286 TSIGALA
+1286 
-1293 FRNCSGLTSIT
+1293 
-1304 IPNSVTGISNNPFAG
+1304 
-1319 CSGLTSI
+1319 
-1326 VVESGNSK
+1326 
-1334 YDSRDNCNAII
+1334 
-1345 VTPTNVLIT
+1345 
-1354 GCKNTVI
+1354 
-1361 PNTVTYIGSIAF
+1361 
-1373 TDCSSLISVTI
+1373 
-1384 PNSVTNI
+1384 
-1391 GSSAFS
+1391 
-1397 GCSGL
+1397 
-1402 TSVTIPN
+1402 
-1409 SVTSIGE
+1409 
-1416 AAFSDCRGLTSII
+1416 
-1429 VESGNTVYDSRDNC
+1429 
-1443 NAIIKTSTNTLITG
+1443 
-1457 CKNTV
+1457 
-1462 IPNSV
+1462 
-1467 TIIGPSAFSHCSGLP
+1467 
-1482 SVTIPNSVT
+1482 
-1491 SIGNEAFAYCSGLTS
+1491 
-1506 ITIPNS
+1506 
-1512 VTSIGYYAF
+1512 
-1521 EGCSGLTSIISL
+1521 
-1533 NPTPPT
+1533 
-1539 CGRSVFYNVSMG
+1539 
-1551 NITLEVPAESVS
+1551 
-1563 MYQSADTWKDF
+1563 
-1574 GTIETYISSPVGL
+1574 
-1587 SKMWAIPFDPSTGLC
+1587 
-1602 SSRTVNGFGDVIYGA
+1602 
-1617 NNTAG
+1617 
-1622 TIEEWKDGVL
+1622 
-1632 VTSYD
+1632 
-1637 VNKFCADNNLGE
+1637 
-1649 TVKVIDSETG
+1649 
-1659 TETEKFQS
+1659 
-1667 YFLWTAV
+1667 
-1674 MVDDAGNLLVNVG
+1674 
-1687 TGAGSAATCQ
+1687 
-1697 NWVLL
+1697 
-1702 PALDRNAMQLLH
+1702 
-1714 IDEFPSADVT
+1714 
-1724 LGRVDVPSR
+1724 
-1733 IVGNITDGGA
+1733 
-1743 YLYIPAS
+1743 
-1750 GSALMPV
+1750 
-1757 MYIALDGD
+1757 
-1765 GKIYYDAENS
+1765 
-1775 WILMSS
+1775 
-1781 RTFDASTNVAT
+1781 
-1792 FQTADEILGA
+1792 
-1802 ADEAAVAAKTYVR
+1802 
-1815 WRGQV
+1815 
-1820 ALFTWNAETS
+1820 
-1830 QLEQNTSF
+1830 
-1838 VPGVVGTPGMD
+1838 
-1849 VFKIGEIE
+1849 
-1857 YIVLPV
+1857 
-1863 KSATT
+1863 
-1868 GNRGSSVAIYCL
+1868 
-1880 ADGTEVASWDAT
+1880 
-1892 SAVDYFVGSVQARV
+1892 
-1906 NPDGKTAN
+1906 
-1914 IYVCGHKDCFGI
+1914 
-1926 LKFYPG
+1926 
-1932 SSVKSIANEG
+1932 
-1942 LSYGKGSSALDE
+1942 
-1954 IVTEENAAVEY
+1954 
-1965 YNLQGVRVMN
+1965 
-1975 PEKGIYIKRQ
+1975 
-1985 GGKTSKVVL
+1985 